1 MEDENEGF
9 MEAAAKLLD
18 PLEHELW
25 QGWLTA
31 QMLHVIFQKNDK
43 NLPAF
48 DDLVLI
54 WKG

>member
-18 PLEHELW
+18 PLEHELR

-31 QMLHVIFQKNDK
+31 QTPHVIFQKK
-43 NLPAF
+43 MIETSLLLMSQYLF
-48 DDLVLI
+48 GL
-54 WKG
+54 

>member
-1 MEDENEGF
+1 MVEDENEGF

-31 QMLHVIFQKNDK
+31 QIKDIEISLLLMIQYLFG
-43 NLPAF
+43 
-48 DDLVLI
+48 
-54 WKG
+54 KGK

>member
-18 PLEHELW
+18 PLEHELG

-31 QMLHVIFQKNDK
+31 QKKDIEISLLLMIQYLFG
-43 NLPAF
+43 
-48 DDLVLI
+48 
-54 WKG
+54 KGK

>member
-31 QMLHVIFQKNDK
+31 QILIFQKNDR
-43 NLPAF
+43 NLLAF
-48 DDLVLI
+48 DDSALVL
-54 WKG
+54 